1 MYLREAKRA
10 FNLKVYKCLLKIKDT
25 ERLEEIYFTESV
37 MVGLFADAEI
47 IRTNKLKSEEKVAK
61 YENMNALEIIREKI
75 SRNTTLIA
83 DLAF

>member
-1 MYLREAKRA
+1 
-10 FNLKVYKCLLKIKDT
+10 
-25 ERLEEIYFTESV
+25 

-83 DLAF
+83 DLGF